1 MFGFLQDLINW
12 ALSAAVLLGGIWA
25 LIDAIRHSDAAFA
38 SAGKLSRMV
47 WVAILAV
54 ASAIAFISLPALP
67 FLNIF
72 GASGGGVFWF
82 GGLAASAAIILYWVS
97 IKPKLGPATG
107 GSSGGNRGR
116 SSGGW

>member
-1 MFGFLQDLINW
+1 MFGFLQALINW
-12 ALSAAVLLGGIWA
+12 ALSAAVLVGGVWA
-25 LIDAIRHSDAAFA
+25 LVDAIRHSDAAFA

-67 FLNIF
+67 LLNVF

-82 GGLAASAAIILYWVS
+82 GGLAASVAIILYWVS
-97 IKPKLGPATG
+97 IKPKLGPSGGPSG
-107 GSSGGNRGR
+107 GSRGR
-116 SSGGW
+116 STGGW